1 MQQPWGENPCGFALM
16 DLLLKYA
23 LSHCSTKHRLSFRP
37 LVLLGHRRIPAISAL
52 PAPCHFNH
60 SYTSD
65 KILECDCSFCPL
77 YHTLPGSWCTS
88 TIYFRKTV
96 FPCMH
101 SLSCF
106 LHLIPLLCL
115 WQIDIIQEELTLCII
130 AILTQNMLLSYLF
143 TLFIHKRK
151 KQDLLVH

>member
-65 KILECDCSFCPL
+65 QIPECDCSFCPL

-106 LHLIPLLCL
+106 LHLIPFALGISS
-115 WQIDIIQEELTLCII
+115 Q
-130 AILTQNMLLSYLF
+130 
-143 TLFIHKRK
+143 K
-151 KQDLLVH
+151 KNRQYDSFSAMAESQGFEPWYGYKP